1 MKPMLSCG
9 VVVLGALMAL
19 GCATTQPKEKNVV
32 SSKSTPTGFLSKT
45 MTVDGNARKYVV
57 YVPADYD
64 PGKKWPMIMFLHGM
78 GERGQDGLLQS
89 EVGIGRAIRRQAS
102 LYPCIV
108 VMPQCP
114 GDKTWLDALN
124 HVDVA
129 MEQTLKEY
137 AIDTSRLYLTGLS
150 MGGYG
155 SWTYGAMHNDLFAAI
170 VPICGG
176 GKTTDAPALAKVP
189 IWAFHGGADSV
200 VKPLASQSMVQ
211 AVKEAGGNIQYTE
224 YPGVDHNSWDQ
235 TYVDSEMVKWMLSQK
250 K

>member
-1 MKPMLSCG
+1 MLSCG
-9 VVVLGALMAL
+9 VVVLGVLMAL
-19 GCATTQPKEKNVV
+19 GCATTQSKEKNVV

-45 MTVDGNARKYVV
+45 MTVDGTARKYVV

-64 PGKKWPMIMFLHGM
+64 PGKKWPMVMFLHGM

-129 MEQTLKEY
+129 MDQTLKEY
-137 AIDTSRLYLTGLS
+137 SIDKSRLYLTGLS

-155 SWTYGAMHNDLFAAI
+155 SWTYGAMHNDVFAAI

>member
-1 MKPMLSCG
+1 MRP
-9 VVVLGALMAL
+9 VVSLGIVVMGAVLAL
-19 GCATTQPKEKNVV
+19 GCATTQSKERRIV
-32 SSKSTPTGFLSKT
+32 SGRATPTGFLNKA
-45 MTVDGNARKYVV
+45 MEVDGAARRYVV

-64 PGKKWPMIMFLHGM
+64 PGTKWPMIVFLHGM
-78 GERGQDGLLQS
+78 GERGRDGLLQT
-89 EVGIGRAIRRQAS
+89 EVGIGHAIRRQAS

-114 GDKTWLDALN
+114 GDTTWQNALN
-124 HVDVA
+124 HVDIA

-137 AIDTSRLYLTGLS
+137 SVDRSRIYLTGLS

-155 SWTYGAMHNDLFAAI
+155 SWAYGAMRNDVFAAI

-200 VKPLASQSMVQ
+200 VKPIASQSMVQ
-211 AVKEAGGNIQYTE
+211 AVKEAGGAIQYTE
-224 YPGVDHNSWDQ
+224 YPGVDHNSWDK
-235 TYVDSEMVKWMLSQK
+235 TYLDSDVVKWLLSQK